1 MRETPSWKA
10 MEQHMNQ
17 VQSRCGRNLLPSS
30 GLGLVLAVAFL
41 VMPATADDRPVP
53 GTREKPSGDLL
64 KIDFTLPFSKAL
76 AKAKAENR
84 MIFLKPIYGGMDA
97 EGYRDY
103 RCGSW

>member
-1 MRETPSWKA
+1 
-10 MEQHMNQ
+10 
-17 VQSRCGRNLLPSS
+17 
-30 GLGLVLAVAFL
+30 VLAVAFL
-41 VMPATADDRPVP
+41 VTPATADDRPV
-53 GTREKPSGDLL
+53 GATEAKPSGDLL

-84 MIFLKPIYGGMDA
+84 MLFLKPIYGGMDA

>member
-1 MRETPSWKA
+1 MNPSQSFCRRKL
-10 MEQHMNQ
+10 
-17 VQSRCGRNLLPSS
+17 VQSG
-30 GLGLVLAVAFL
+30 GLALVLAVAFL
-41 VMPATADDRPVP
+41 VTPATADDRPV
-53 GTREKPSGDLL
+53 GATEAKPSGDLL

-84 MIFLKPIYGGMDA
+84 MLFLKPIYGGMDA

>member
-1 MRETPSWKA
+1 
-10 MEQHMNQ
+10 MNQ
-17 VQSRCGRNLLPSS
+17 LQLGCGRKLVLSG
-30 GLGLVLAVAFL
+30 GLGLGLAVALL

-53 GTREKPSGDLL
+53 ATEAKPGGDLL

-84 MIFLKPIYGGMDA
+84 MLFLKPIYGGMNA

>member
-1 MRETPSWKA
+1 
-10 MEQHMNQ
+10 MNQ
-17 VQSRCGRNLLPSS
+17 LQLRCGRNLVLPR
-30 GLGLVLAVAFL
+30 GLGLGLAVAFL
-41 VMPATADDRPVP
+41 VMPATADDGPVP
-53 GTREKPSGDLL
+53 GAEAKPAGDLL

>member
-1 MRETPSWKA
+1 
-10 MEQHMNQ
+10 MNQ
-17 VQSRCGRNLLPSS
+17 LQLRCSRKIAMSG
-30 GLGLVLAVAFL
+30 GLGLGLAVAFFAE
-41 VMPATADDRPVP
+41 PATADDRPVP
-53 GTREKPSGDLL
+53 ATEAKPGGDLL

-84 MIFLKPIYGGMDA
+84 MIFLKPIYGGMNA